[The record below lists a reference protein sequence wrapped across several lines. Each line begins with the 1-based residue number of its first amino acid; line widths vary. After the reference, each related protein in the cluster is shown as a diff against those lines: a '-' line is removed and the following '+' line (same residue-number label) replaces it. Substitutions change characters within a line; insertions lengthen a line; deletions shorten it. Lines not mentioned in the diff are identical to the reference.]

1 MGKTLRA
8 ETFVESSVASS
19 SEKRRPS
26 RAKGAAPENRATK
39 DACLE
44 KLTENHRPATW
55 KVTWRWTE
63 NASVEEV
70 ALHRAC
76 AEEVSLQSFSGE
88 RAWPQQ
94 ATCRGHRRGARGY
107 D

>member
-44 KLTENHRPATW
+44 TLTGNHR
-55 KVTWRWTE
+55 
-63 NASVEEV
+63 
-70 ALHRAC
+70 
-76 AEEVSLQSFSGE
+76 
-88 RAWPQQ
+88 Q
-94 ATCRGHRRGARGY
+94 AT
-107 D
+107 